1 MVQLKVHS
9 EDALEYA
16 IHAHGHNL
24 FFDQVEVVLILKWVS
39 KMVFW
44 RPEMAGYI

>member
-9 EDALEYA
+9 EDVLEYA
-16 IHAHGHNL
+16 IHAHGLHL
-24 FFDQVEVVLILKWVS
+24 FFDQVEVILMLKWVS

-44 RPEMAGYI
+44 RPEMVGYI